1 MNNADHTALPPLPPP
16 QQLPPLPTELQPPP
30 PGLPPFGEFPPVVSD
45 PIPEEDPAVV
55 RRRRFWNKFG
65 VEGFATAV
73 GLLVVF
79 LLVAMLLVF
88 RTFIYTKTPDDFTTG
103 AGGGNS
109 GEKVTMNTHRV
120 KPKNARS
127 MVKSLP
133 KLVAKGASSVSLPD
147 IPNVSLNALE
157 SGNPLGAASK
167 GLGGGAG
174 GGEGGGIGPGKG
186 GGRNLVSLFGRSD
199 FRTAGLI
206 GTFYDFKQGPRGQQR
221 GFNTGRFMNE
231 TRVFFQ
237 KNWDVSYLER
247 TAFRAPQRLV
257 ISQFCIPNMSA
268 AAAPKA
274 FDSTAAPSNWL
285 VHYKGVVTAP
295 FTGKIR
301 FVGGA
306 DDFMAVRWN
315 KQNVLD
321 FYGPYNPNRHVVPSS
336 KQGNPY
342 GPGKRHPDTLQ
353 TYPAVSPGWLLVC
366 GPWLDVR
373 AGSKYPIEVVFG
385 EGPGSLFYSILCFEK
400 KDDRGKFHLFRMS
413 AGEQP
418 NDIKGKWLT
427 DIDLTGGKYVW
438 KPERDRSV
446 SRR

>member
-1 MNNADHTALPPLPPP
+1 MDNFTANNSTAPQLPPLPP
-16 QQLPPLPTELQPPP
+16 LPSE
-30 PGLPPFGEFPPVVSD
+30 LPPFGGFPPVVSD

-73 GLLVVF
+73 GLLVIF

-199 FRTAGLI
+199 FKAAGLI

-221 GFNTGRFMNE
+221 GYNTGRFLNE
-231 TRVFFQ
+231 SRIFFQ

-247 TAFRAPQRLV
+247 TVFRAPQRLV
-257 ISQFCIPNMSA
+257 ISQFCIPTMGA
-268 AAAPKA
+268 AGAPKA
-274 FDSTAAPSNWL
+274 FNVAVAPSNWIA
-285 VHYKGVVTAP
+285 HYKGIVTAP
-295 FTGKIR
+295 FTGKFR
-301 FVGGA
+301 FVGSA
-306 DDFMAVRWN
+306 DDFMVVRWN
-315 KQNVLD
+315 KKNALGGFV
-321 FYGPYNPNRHVVPSS
+321 RS
-336 KQGNPY
+336 KQGNLY
-342 GPGKRHPDTLQ
+342 GEGKPHPDTLQ
-353 TYPAVSPGWLLVC
+353 VYPGRAPGWPLYC
-366 GPWLDVR
+366 GPWLDVQ
-373 AGSKYPIEVVFG
+373 AGGKYPMEVVIG
-385 EGPGSLFYSILCFEK
+385 EAPGSLFYAILCFEK
-400 KDDRGKFHLFRMS
+400 KDERGKIYLFRMS
-413 AGEQP
+413 AGAQP
-418 NDIKGKWLT
+418 DELNKKWIGTEFAL
-427 DIDLTGGKYVW
+427 DGGKYVW
-438 KPERDRSV
+438 RPQRDRGV